1 MAGAGAGIL
10 FVEVQSK
17 SVLAGFHPKL
27 NRLSGFGGKS
37 HGEEKPEQ
45 TAVPGRPEVPNAEV
59 EKQLR
64 NTPPLRFLLAEEK
77 LPLGDLKVPMGFKVE
92 G

>member
-1 MAGAGAGIL
+1 M
-10 FVEVQSK
+10 Q
-17 SVLAGFHPKL
+17 
-27 NRLSGFGGKS
+27 
-37 HGEEKPEQ
+37 PEQ